1 MRIAC
6 PIRVDPG
13 KAKYLSQ
20 SLDKTRFIGLE
31 GLRESAIYVKHHEF
45 HGKVRMSP
53 NEMKL
58 SRRAKNKE
66 RATPKSEAK
75 GRLAVMLPR
84 CWTEYRALWYRDG
97 PLVAVG
103 VVV

>member
-45 HGKVRMSP
+45 HEKVRMSP
-53 NEMKL
+53 NETKL
-58 SRRAKNKE
+58 SDR
-66 RATPKSEAK
+66 
-75 GRLAVMLPR
+75 
-84 CWTEYRALWYRDG
+84 
-97 PLVAVG
+97 
-103 VVV
+103 

>member
-53 NEMKL
+53 NDP
-58 SRRAKNKE
+58 SS
-66 RATPKSEAK
+66 ATRPTRGHDCNRDAMAGFAAAHGWAFRSYS
-75 GRLAVMLPR
+75 
-84 CWTEYRALWYRDG
+84 CWDSGCRSQHKTSI
-97 PLVAVG
+97 
-103 VVV
+103 

>member
-1 MRIAC
+1 MRIAR
-6 PIRVDPG
+6 PIRVDPN

-20 SLDKTRFIGLE
+20 SLDKTRFIGFE

-53 NEMKL
+53 NAPKL
-58 SRRAKNKE
+58 SAWLGGG
-66 RATPKSEAK
+66 SF
-75 GRLAVMLPR
+75 LALVMLPR
-84 CWTEYRALWYRDG
+84 CWTDYLALWYRDG

-103 VVV
+103 MVV

>member
-53 NEMKL
+53 NDPSSATAAEARGL
-58 SRRAKNKE
+58 QPRRPAAVPWSAWLGCAGLIPSDAGRRRA
-66 RATPKSEAK
+66 ATSFLGSP
-75 GRLAVMLPR
+75 
-84 CWTEYRALWYRDG
+84 Y
-97 PLVAVG
+97 
-103 VVV
+103 

>member
-53 NEMKL
+53 NENSAQKMGL
-58 SRRAKNKE
+58 LREMPNFW
-66 RATPKSEAK
+66 
-75 GRLAVMLPR
+75 V
-84 CWTEYRALWYRDG
+84 
-97 PLVAVG
+97 
-103 VVV
+103 